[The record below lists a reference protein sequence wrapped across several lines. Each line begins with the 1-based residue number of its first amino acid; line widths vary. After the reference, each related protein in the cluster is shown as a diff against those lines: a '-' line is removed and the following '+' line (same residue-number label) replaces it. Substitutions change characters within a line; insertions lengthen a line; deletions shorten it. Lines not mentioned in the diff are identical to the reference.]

1 MFIMENLYSI
11 HLKIPR
17 VENGQFLAESDD
29 IPGLVAQGRT
39 IPEAV
44 EIAQDVARKLIES
57 YVEHGDPIPA
67 SLKQVSDRIEL
78 DVAVGV

>member
-1 MFIMENLYSI
+1 MS
-11 HLKIPR
+11 K

-39 IPEAV
+39 ITETV

-57 YVEHGDPIPA
+57 YAEHGDPIPS
-67 SLKQVSDRIEL
+67 SLRPISDYIEL

>member
-1 MFIMENLYSI
+1 MEKFYSI
-11 HLKIPR
+11 HLIISK
-17 VENGQFLAESDD
+17 VENGQFLAQSDD

-57 YVEHGDPIPA
+57 YMDHGDPIPH
-67 SLKQVSDRIEL
+67 SLKPLTDRFEL
-78 DVAVGV
+78 DIPVGV

>member
-1 MFIMENLYSI
+1 MEEQYSM
-11 HLKIPR
+11 HLKISK
-17 VENGQFLAESDD
+17 VENGQFLGETDD

-39 IPEAV
+39 VSETV

-57 YVEHGDPIPA
+57 YVEHGDPIPS
-67 SLKQVSDRIEL
+67 SLKPINNTIEL